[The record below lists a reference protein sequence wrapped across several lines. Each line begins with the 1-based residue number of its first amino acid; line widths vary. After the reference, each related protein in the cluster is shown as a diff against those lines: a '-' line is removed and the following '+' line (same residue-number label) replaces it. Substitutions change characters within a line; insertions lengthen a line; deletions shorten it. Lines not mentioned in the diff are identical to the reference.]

1 MTDLKFCKKM
11 LSLINNMKNNK
22 LKEKILN
29 IGDYIKEIINKKTEE
44 FDKSVKKFKND
55 ESYDQ
60 SINNPLIHRHFF
72 FRVIQE
78 INKELIKNNEHFSID
93 ITTALGNFFEQQTL
107 VYWELNGY
115 YNIEENTSN
124 EKLVIRDL
132 QCLKLIIKEHTNDE

>member
-1 MTDLKFCKKM
+1 M

-29 IGDYIKEIINKKTEE
+29 IGDYIKEIMNKKTEK

-55 ESYDQ
+55 ESCEF
-60 SINNPLIHRHFF
+60 NNRLIHRHFF

-93 ITTALGNFFEQQTL
+93 INTALRNFFEQQTL
-107 VYWELNGY
+107 VYRELNGY
-115 YNIEENTSN
+115 YNIEENTLY

-132 QCLKLIIKEHTNDE
+132 QCLKLLIKENKNDE